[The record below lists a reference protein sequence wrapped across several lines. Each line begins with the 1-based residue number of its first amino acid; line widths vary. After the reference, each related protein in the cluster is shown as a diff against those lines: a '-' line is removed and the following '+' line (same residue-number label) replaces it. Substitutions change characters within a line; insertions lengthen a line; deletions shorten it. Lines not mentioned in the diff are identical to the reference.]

1 METNTERGEG
11 ANMNNNYAV
20 YGAINAVQAELVKEG
35 ISKDRRNVQQNFQF
49 RSIDDCFNALSPL
62 LAKHKLCVL
71 PNILSRECVE
81 RQTRSGTSMFYVVL
95 DVKFDFVS
103 AEDGSKHEV
112 KVFGEASDMGD
123 KATAK
128 AASMAYKTAVLQAFA
143 IPTEG
148 DNDPDATTSESV
160 ITIQPPTPIVP
171 TTIKT
176 DTEIHERL
184 RKVLAAYCGDDENA
198 KKELLVKITA
208 YTKDG
213 AFHAGEDSVDKLND
227 HLAAYAIRKFEEM
240 NTPKKEPV
248 TKQQLLDWLAADTSE
263 CLKPK
268 HYVIENLEQI
278 TSQADKKEIMS
289 ALVKRRRE
297 LSAKK

>member
-1 METNTERGEG
+1 MSDSLLG
-11 ANMNNNYAV
+11 V
-20 YGAINAVQAELVKEG
+20 YKAINAVQADLVKEG
-35 ISKDRRNVQQNFQF
+35 IGKDHMNQQQGFKF

-62 LAKHKLCVL
+62 LAKHQLCVL
-71 PNILSRECVE
+71 PHILKRECAE
-81 RQTRSGTSMFYVVL
+81 RQTRNGTAMFYVVL
-95 DVKFDFVS
+95 EVKFDFVS

-123 KATAK
+123 KGTAK

-148 DNDPDATTSESV
+148 DNDPDATTVEPV
-160 ITIQPPTPIVP
+160 IAATIPAPTVP

-176 DTEIHERL
+176 DTEVHERL
-184 RKVLAAYCGDDENA
+184 RKILAAYCGDDENA
-198 KKELLVKITA
+198 KKELLVKITS
-208 YTKDG
+208 YTKEG
-213 AFHAGEDSVDKLND
+213 AFHAGEDSVDKIND

-240 NTPKKEPV
+240 NAPKKEPV
-248 TKQQLLDWLAADTSE
+248 TKQQLLDWLAADDGE

-289 ALVKRRRE
+289 ALVNRRRE
-297 LSAKK
+297 LSRKK